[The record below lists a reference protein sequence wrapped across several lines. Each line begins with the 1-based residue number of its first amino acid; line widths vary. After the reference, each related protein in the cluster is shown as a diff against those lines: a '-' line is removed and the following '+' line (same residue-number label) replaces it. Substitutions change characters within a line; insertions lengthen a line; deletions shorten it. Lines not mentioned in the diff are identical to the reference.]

1 VAAPTR
7 WQATVA
13 SALCMA
19 VGMSAIF
26 MGSFPVFLQPVSADL
41 GWGRA
46 VFPEVITVS
55 SIAAAV
61 LMPFGGRLVDRI
73 GVHQPVAVG
82 LVLVALAML
91 LFSIV
96 ESVGIAFWA
105 GALALGAG
113 AAFAGPPAFVGL
125 ISSWHDRNRALAIAI
140 VLSVAPACSQAVIA
154 PVTQHLIV
162 ALGWRDSYRA
172 LAALVVAIGVP
183 VSLAMLRRCPST
195 YHADGPVALPG
206 ASARDAVR
214 TPAFWLLAVASCLS
228 SGTLLGFIVHIV
240 AWLTGRGVAGETAAF
255 VLSSVF
261 LAGMAGAFV
270 AGYVADRARGILA
283 LQVFYALPIAGLGLM
298 AATTALPVLVAG
310 AVLIG
315 LGTGATTGLSPYLTT
330 RYFGLRASAEIF
342 GMILAMTMVA
352 LGVVPVLIGAGY
364 DISGSYGAPLVS
376 AAIALA
382 ISTIS
387 VGLADRAGRPTR
399 ANGPVAETPV
409 A

>member
-1 VAAPTR
+1 VTASTR

-26 MGSFPVFLQPVSADL
+26 MGSFPVFLQPVSTDL

-55 SIAAAV
+55 SIIAAV
-61 LMPFGGRLVDRI
+61 LMPFAGRLVDRI
-73 GVHQPVAVG
+73 GVHRPVAAG
-82 LVLVALAML
+82 LALVALAML
-91 LFSIV
+91 LLSII
-96 ESVGIAFWA
+96 ENVGITFWA
-105 GALALGAG
+105 SALSLGAG
-113 AAFAGPPAFVGL
+113 AALAGPPAFVGL
-125 ISSWHDRNRALAIAI
+125 VSSWYDRNRALAIGV
-140 VLSVAPACSQAVIA
+140 VLSVAPACSQAVVA

-162 ALGWRDSYRA
+162 ALGWRDSYRV
-172 LAALVVAIGVP
+172 LAALVVAIGIP
-183 VSLAMLRRCPST
+183 VSLAMLRRRPSAA
-195 YHADGPVALPG
+195 HADGPIELPG
-206 ASARDAVR
+206 ASARDAIR
-214 TPAFWLLAVASCLS
+214 TPAFWLLVVASCSS
-228 SGTLLGFIVHIV
+228 SGTLLGLIVHIV
-240 AWLTGRGVAGETAAF
+240 AWLTGRGVAGESAAF
-255 VLSSVF
+255 VLSFVF

-270 AGYVADRARGILA
+270 AGYVADRTRGILA
-283 LQVFYALPIAGLGLM
+283 LQFFYALPIAGLGLM
-298 AATTALPVLVAG
+298 AATTALPVLVVA

-315 LGTGATTGLSPYLTT
+315 VGTGATTGLSPYLAT

-364 DISGSYGAPLVS
+364 DISGSYNVPLVF
-376 AAIALA
+376 AAIALG

-387 VGLADRAGRPTR
+387 IGLADRAGRPTP